1 MAAPVLQ
8 EPLLKAVGEVQNYV
22 ESSTDY
28 LRLQMFRTL
37 MRLLTSL
44 AKSMVLGV
52 LVFLALLFFSVAA
65 ALALGRWLQDDLLAF
80 VYVGVFYMMAGVVA
94 YLLRRRIERRILQSF
109 SDLYYD

>member
-28 LRLQMFRTL
+28 LRLQIFKAL

-44 AKSMVLGV
+44 AKSVAVGV
-52 LVFLALLFFSVAA
+52 LIFIALLFLSIAA
-65 ALALGRWLQDDLLAF
+65 ALALGTWLRDDLLAF
-80 VYVGVFYMMAGVVA
+80 ALVGVFYLLAGGVA
-94 YLLRRRIERRILQSF
+94 YLMRFRIERRILRSF

>member
-1 MAAPVLQ
+1 
-8 EPLLKAVGEVQNYV
+8 
-22 ESSTDY
+22 
-28 LRLQMFRTL
+28 

-52 LVFLALLFFSVAA
+52 LIFLALLFFSVAA

-80 VYVGVFYMMAGVVA
+80 VCVGVFYTMGGVVA
-94 YLLRRRIERRILQSF
+94 YLLRRRIERRILRSF

>member
-1 MAAPVLQ
+1 MLQ

-37 MRLLTSL
+37 MRLLTSI
-44 AKSMVLGV
+44 AKSVVVGV
-52 LVFLALLFFSVAA
+52 LVFLALLFLSLAA
-65 ALALGRWLQDDLLAF
+65 ALALGSWLQDDLLAF
-80 VYVGVFYMMAGVVA
+80 LCLGIFYLLAGGTA
-94 YLLRRRIERRILQSF
+94 YLMRHRIEKKILRSF